1 VAGIIFRIAPV
12 LVATTKLGAR
22 GPTRYIPRTRLCLLK
37 GCEKRFR
44 PKQASQRYCG
54 EACRGAARKWAR
66 WKAQK
71 KYRRTP
77 RGREKRNAQSHRY
90 RERVKK
96 RTEQVSAAARVI
108 PKNLFFDGSCDRPGC
123 YVMFIRTR
131 RSPLQRFCSNEC
143 KRALERV
150 REREKRWQKQSANEE
165 GQELPITDGKS
176 PTQFAGTIIW
186 PY

>member
-1 VAGIIFRIAPV
+1 MWEPSPSVKINDAVDLSTIYA
-12 LVATTKLGAR
+12 ATRKLGAR
-22 GPTRYIPRTRLCLLK
+22 GLSCYIPRTRSCLLK
-37 GCEKRFR
+37 GCNKRFR

-150 REREKRWQKQSANEE
+150 RERERRWQKQSSNEE
-165 GQELPITDGKS
+165 GQ
-176 PTQFAGTIIW
+176 GT
-186 PY
+186 PHHGR